1 MDAERMHAL
10 ACQYAAEGGEEALHA
25 ALSAALPLCALIAR
39 RFAGRGVEYEDLYQV
54 ASMACVSALRKFE
67 PERGLKFTT
76 FVTPTVTGAV
86 RNYLRDKAELMRTPR
101 GVREEGARLA
111 AAREAFLRAQRRE
124 PSPRELAEQLGWE
137 LGRVLNALAAQAS
150 RQVASLEQKGE
161 DGLSLAERAPFWE
174 AGFERTELRADLQK
188 ALTALTETEK
198 TLLRLRFSRQMSQ
211 RDAAQALGFSQMQ
224 VSRMERRILAAL
236 RKEMND
242 HENSA
247 PI

>member
-1 MDAERMHAL
+1 MHAL

-39 RFAGRGVEYEDLYQV
+39 RFTGRGVEYEDLYQV
-54 ASMACVSALRKFE
+54 ASMACVGALRKFE

-111 AAREAFLRAQRRE
+111 AARETFLREKRRE

-150 RQVASLEQKGE
+150 RQVASLEQTDE

-174 AGFERTELRADLQK
+174 AGFEKTELRADLQK
-188 ALTALTETEK
+188 ALAALTETEK
-198 TLLRLRFSRQMSQ
+198 ALLRLRFSRQLSQ
-211 RDAAQALGFSQMQ
+211 RDAARALGFSQMQ
-224 VSRMERRILAAL
+224 VSRMERRLLAAL
-236 RKEMND
+236 RKEMTG
-242 HENSA
+242 HEDTA
-247 PI
+247 PV